1 MELTVLGSGA
11 CIPTVDRG
19 PSGLALSFGPHLI
32 LFDGGGGSLR
42 PMPRLGLDFRKIDFH
57 CITHFHPDHVIDLI
71 PLLFA
76 MNYTVDFRRSD
87 PLHILGPIGLK
98 DFYERMKG
106 IFGHWIKA
114 QTYPLSF
121 HEAAE
126 SRIDFQDFSVETL
139 PMAHTESSIGFR
151 VEGEGRSLVYSGD
164 TDDCPNIVRLGKEAD
179 LLILECSFPEERKKV
194 GHLTPALAG
203 RIARGARAKKLL
215 LTHFYPVFQG
225 HDIRGEC
232 EAEYSGDILL
242 ATDGMK
248 VEI

>member
-1 MELTVLGSGA
+1 MELTVLGSGT
-11 CIPTVDRG
+11 CIPTIDRG
-19 PSGLALSFGPHLI
+19 PSGLALSLESHLI

-87 PLHILGPIGLK
+87 PLHVIGPIGLK
-98 DFYERMKG
+98 GFYERMRD
-106 IFGHWIKA
+106 IFGRWIEA
-114 QTYPLSF
+114 HTYPLSF
-121 HEAAE
+121 HEAGEA
-126 SRIDFQDFSVETL
+126 RIDFQDFSVDTM
-139 PMAHTESSIGFR
+139 PMAHAERSIGFR
-151 VEGEGRSLVYSGD
+151 VEAEGRSLVYSGD

-179 LLILECSFPEERKKV
+179 LLILECSFPEERKKE

-203 RIARGARAKKLL
+203 RIAREAGAKKLL

-225 HDIRGEC
+225 HDIRREC
-232 EAEYSGDILL
+232 GAEYSGDILL

-248 VEI
+248 VSV

>member
-11 CIPTVDRG
+11 CIPTIDRG

-76 MNYTVDFRRSD
+76 MNYTVDFRRSA
-87 PLHILGPIGLK
+87 PLHIIGPIGMNH
-98 DFYERMKG
+98 FYEKMKE
-106 IFGHWIKA
+106 IFGRWIEA
-114 QTYPLSF
+114 QTYLLSCL
-121 HEAAE
+121 EAAE
-126 SRIDFQDFSVETL
+126 SRMDFPGFSVETL
-139 PMAHTESSIGFR
+139 PMAHTERSIGFR
-151 VEGEGRSLVYSGD
+151 VEVKGRSMVYSGD
-164 TDDCPNIVRLGKEAD
+164 TDYCGNIVRLGREAD
-179 LLILECSFPEERKKV
+179 LLILECSFPQERKKE

-203 RIARGARAKKLL
+203 RIAREAKARQLL

-225 HDIRGEC
+225 NDIRREC
-232 EAEYSGDILL
+232 GTEYSGDILL

>member
-1 MELTVLGSGA
+1 MELTVLGSGT

-19 PSGLALSFGPHLI
+19 PSGLALSFGSHLI
-32 LFDGGGGSLR
+32 LLDGGGGSLR

-57 CITHFHPDHVIDLI
+57 CITHFHPDHVTDLI

-76 MNYTVDFRRSD
+76 MNYTVDFRRSK
-87 PLHILGPIGLK
+87 PLHVVGPIGLVN
-98 DFYERMKG
+98 FYEKMKE
-106 IFGHWIKA
+106 IFGRWIEA
-114 QTYPLSF
+114 QTYPLFF

-179 LLILECSFPEERKKV
+179 LLILECSFPDERKKE
-194 GHLTPALAG
+194 GHLTPTLAG
-203 RIARGARAKKLL
+203 RIAREAKPKKLL

-225 HDIRGEC
+225 HDIRREC
-232 EAEYSGDILL
+232 GVEYSGDILL

-248 VEI
+248 VEV